1 MVSSL
6 KQMTAYAKEIPND
19 AAYRQESL
27 RVSRGFEP
35 SHVTFALASWLMRDF
50 GSVVL
55 VLRSAIGDRGH
66 QAGVGRRIAAKLV
79 GDQTSWRMALP
90 FQ

>member
-6 KQMTAYAKEIPND
+6 KQITAYAKEIPND

-27 RVSRGFEP
+27 RVSRGSEP
-35 SHVTFALASWLMRDF
+35 SHLTFALASWL
-50 GSVVL
+50 
-55 VLRSAIGDRGH
+55 
-66 QAGVGRRIAAKLV
+66 
-79 GDQTSWRMALP
+79 WRMALR